1 MWKVHHGR
9 AAGRE
14 AQKPPHGQE
23 GQLPA
28 APCRTHY
35 PFSPAPEGLGGS
47 WANYFWLPKAEE
59 LLHKDASE
67 AAW

>member
-1 MWKVHHGR
+1 MRVESASWQSGR
-9 AAGRE
+9 KRGAE
-14 AQKPPHGQE
+14 APTWPG
-23 GQLPA
+23 GA

-35 PFSPAPEGLGGS
+35 PLSPAPEGLGGS